1 MSDSRRGLGRGLSAL
16 LGESPAAP
24 EDDTSWRADGS
35 VMKMIAVASIYPNPA
50 QPRRHFNEEAIEE
63 LAQSIRE
70 KGVLQ
75 PIIVRVYGDRYQ
87 IIAGERRWR
96 AAQRAQLHQIP
107 AITRT
112 ASDLETYEMAIIENV
127 QRQELNPI
135 EEAEAYQRL
144 GNDFGHSQ
152 EALGRIVGKS
162 RSHVANLLR
171 LLDLPETVREMVVD
185 GRLTMGHARALITAE
200 NPAEIAA
207 EVVRRGLSVRDTE
220 ALVKRSK
227 APSRP
232 KAPAGRVEADA
243 DTAALER
250 QLSDLIGI
258 KVVIAH
264 ATDGSGTVSLA
275 YSSLDQLDMICQRL
289 SGGPI

>member
-1 MSDSRRGLGRGLSAL
+1 MMSDSRRGLGRGLSAL
-16 LGESPAAP
+16 LGEAPAD
-24 EDDTSWRADGS
+24 EDQSWRADGTN
-35 VMKMIAVASIYPNPA
+35 MRMIAVAAIYPNPA
-50 QPRRHFNEEAIEE
+50 QPRRSFNEEAIDE

-75 PIIVRVYGDRYQ
+75 PIIVRVYGDRFQ

-112 ASDLETYEMAIIENV
+112 ASDLETHEMAIIENV

-135 EEAEAYQRL
+135 EEAEAYHRL
-144 GNDFGHSQ
+144 GSDFGHSQ

-171 LLDLPETVREMVVD
+171 LLDLPLSVRELVHD
-185 GRLTMGHARALITAE
+185 GKLSMGHARALITAAD
-200 NPAEIAA
+200 PAELAA
-207 EVVRRGLSVRDTE
+207 EVVRRGLSVRETE
-220 ALVKRSK
+220 ALAKRSK
-227 APSRP
+227 APP
-232 KAPAGRVEADA
+232 KPATASKRAEPDA

-264 ATDGSGTVSLA
+264 TPDGTGTVSLA